1 MEKNILMRGKIKR
14 NNPKIMKNLEFTK
27 AKDQYLYS
35 KNKKYLDFCM
45 SNGAMIL
52 GHSNKIFKSSV
63 EYQKNN
69 GSNYSYKN
77 TNNEKFKKEL
87 KKSYKNYVNIQ
98 FCNSGSEANI
108 RALRVVRA
116 ITGRKKFAMING
128 SWHGSVDNFMFDF
141 NNKNQIVGKGGPNF
155 SKNEIVMLE
164 YNNIKQS
171 LNLLRKNKKKIS
183 GLIVEPIQ
191 ASCPN
196 IQSENYIKSIYNF
209 CKKNKIYIIFDE
221 IITGLRT
228 KKLSVCKNLKLVPDV
243 ITFAKIFGGGLPI
256 GICCIEKKLNKKIDK
271 LDKKIFF
278 GGTFSANPFSSIVG
292 LNTFKYIKE
301 NESKIFHHIE
311 LISNYIE
318 KEINIFCKNKDLDF
332 RIQRYY
338 SVLRPIFSKNNILNK
353 KQREI
358 FDPNLSKTE
367 SLRSYLLKNFI
378 FIGKNGA
385 IFISLKHNMN
395 DAKKLVKV
403 ITKYLSNKTS

>member
-1 MEKNILMRGKIKR
+1 
-14 NNPKIMKNLEFTK
+14 MKELEFIK
-27 AKDQYLYS
+27 GRNQYLYS

-63 EYQKNN
+63 EYQKNY

-77 TNNEKFKKEL
+77 TNNVKFIKEL
-87 KKSYKNYVNIQ
+87 KKTYKNYINIQ

-116 ITGRKKFAMING
+116 VTGKKKFAMVNG

-141 NNKNQIVGKGGPNF
+141 NNKNQIVGKGAPNF
-155 SKNEIVMLE
+155 QQNEVIMLE

-191 ASCPN
+191 ASCPT

-228 KKLSVCKNLKLVPDV
+228 KKLSVCKNLNLVPDI

-256 GICCIEKKLNKKIDK
+256 GICCIEKNLNKKLNKLNKKV
-271 LDKKIFF
+271 FF
-278 GGTFSANPFSSIVG
+278 GGTFSGNPFSSAVG
-292 LNTFKYIKE
+292 LNTFKYIKK
-301 NESKIFHHIE
+301 NELKIFYHIE
-311 LISNYIE
+311 MISNYIE
-318 KEINIFCKNKDLDF
+318 KEINLFCKNKNLNF

-338 SVLRPIFSKNNILNK
+338 SILRPIFSKRNVLNK

-367 SLRSYLLKNFI
+367 SLRKHLLKNLI
-378 FIGKNGA
+378 FVGKNGA

-395 DAKKLVKV
+395 DAKKLVKI

>member
-1 MEKNILMRGKIKR
+1 MRD
-14 NNPKIMKNLEFTK
+14 LEFIK
-27 AKDQYLYS
+27 AKGQYLYS

-63 EYQKNN
+63 EYQKNY

-128 SWHGSVDNFMFDF
+128 SWHGSVDNFMFDL
-141 NNKNQIVGKGGPNF
+141 NNKNQIVGKGGSNF
-155 SKNEIVMLE
+155 SKDEIIMLE
-164 YNNIKQS
+164 YNNIRQS

-191 ASCPN
+191 ASCPT

-228 KKLSVCKNLKLVPDV
+228 KKLSVCKKLNVVPDI

-271 LDKKIFF
+271 LDNKIFF
-278 GGTFSANPFSSIVG
+278 GGTFSGNPFSSIVG

-301 NESKIFHHIE
+301 NESNIFHHIE
-311 LISNYIE
+311 MISNYIE
-318 KEINIFCKNKDLDF
+318 KEINLFCKNKNLNF

-338 SVLRPIFSKNNILNK
+338 SILRPIFSKKNILNK
-353 KQREI
+353 KHREI

-367 SLRSYLLKNFI
+367 SLRRHLLKNFI